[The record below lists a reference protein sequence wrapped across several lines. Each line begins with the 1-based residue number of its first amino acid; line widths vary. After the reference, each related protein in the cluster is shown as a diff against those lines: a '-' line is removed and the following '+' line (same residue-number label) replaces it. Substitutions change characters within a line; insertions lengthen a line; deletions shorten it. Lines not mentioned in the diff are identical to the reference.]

1 MLIPIESRD
10 GKAQEWV
17 LVELQG
23 RVESLT
29 SEEVSQI
36 GVLLAGQVRVQN
48 CDRGIGK
55 LLCEGTG
62 DRMYG
67 EGG

>member
-23 RVESLT
+23 KVESLT

-36 GVLLAGQVRVQN
+36 GVLLAGQVRARN
-48 CDRGIGK
+48 CK
-55 LLCEGTG
+55 TG
-62 DRMYG
+62 GGNPLAGETGVRM
-67 EGG
+67 